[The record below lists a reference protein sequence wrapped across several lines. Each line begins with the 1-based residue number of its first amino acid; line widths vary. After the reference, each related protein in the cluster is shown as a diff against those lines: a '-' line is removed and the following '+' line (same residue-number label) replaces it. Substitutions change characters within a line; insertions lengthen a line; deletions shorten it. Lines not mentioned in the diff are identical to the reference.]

1 MLTIWASKV
10 DKGSDLKQLRLPAE
24 WEEQSF
30 VQLTWPHANSDWG
43 AFLDDVEPVFLGV
56 AKEVAKR
63 QTLLIVAEDD
73 EAIISKLRD
82 FGVDMQNVKI
92 VEIPSNDTWARD
104 HGGITVLRGGKPLVM
119 DFVFNG
125 WGLKFASDKDNL
137 ITQGLERADFFQK
150 ADVKSVS
157 FVLEGGSLETDG
169 EGTLLTTTECLL
181 SQNRNKGMSKSK
193 IEKRLK
199 KYFGFKRILWINHGY
214 LAGDDTDSHIDT
226 LARFCDKDTICYV
239 GCEDENDEHYMELKL
254 MEEELR
260 ALKKSDGKPY
270 KLVKLPMTEAKY
282 DSDGNRLPATYAN
295 FLIINGAV
303 IVPTYADKNDQKA
316 LSLIGE
322 CFPGRE
328 IVAIDANPLILWHGS
343 IHCITM
349 QYPKGVI

>member
-1 MLTIWASKV
+1 MKHI
-10 DKGSDLKQLRLPAE
+10 RLPAE

-43 AFLDDVEPVFLGV
+43 PFLGEVEPVFLNV

-63 QTLLIVAEDD
+63 QTLLIVAADD
-73 EAIISKLRD
+73 ESIIGKLRD
-82 FGVDMQNVKI
+82 FDVNMENVKI
-92 VEIPSNDTWARD
+92 VEADSNDTWARD
-104 HGGITVLRGGKPLVM
+104 HGGITVLKDGKPLVM

-137 ITQGLERADFFQK
+137 ITQNLQRAEFFRN

-169 EGTLLTTTECLL
+169 EGTLLTTSECLL

-193 IEKRLK
+193 IEKKLK

-226 LARFCDKDTICYV
+226 LARFCDSETICYV
-239 GCEDENDEHYMELKL
+239 ACDDEQDEHFRELKF
-254 MEEELR
+254 MEEELK
-260 ALKKSDGKPY
+260 ALKKPDGKPY
-270 KLVKLPMTEAKY
+270 KLVKLPMAGAKY
-282 DSDGNRLPATYAN
+282 DIDGNRLPATYAN
-295 FLIINGAV
+295 FLIINSAV
-303 IVPTYADKNDQKA
+303 LVPTYADKNDTKA
-316 LSLIGE
+316 LEILKE
-322 CFPGRE
+322 CFADKE
-328 IVAIDANPLILWHGS
+328 IIAIDANPLILWHGS

-349 QYPKGVI
+349 QYPKGVL

>member
-1 MLTIWASKV
+1 M
-10 DKGSDLKQLRLPAE
+10 
-24 WEEQSF
+24 
-30 VQLTWPHANSDWG
+30 QLTWPHANSDWG
-43 AFLDDVEPVFLGV
+43 AFLDEVEPVFLGV

-63 QTLLIVAEDD
+63 QTLLIVADDD

-82 FGVDMQNVKI
+82 YGVDMQNVKI
-92 VEIPSNDTWARD
+92 VEMPSNDTWARD
-104 HGGITVLRGGKPLVM
+104 HGGITVLKDGKPLVM

-137 ITQGLERADFFQK
+137 ITQGLEHAEFFQN

-157 FVLEGGSLETDG
+157 FVLEGGSVETDG

-193 IEKRLK
+193 IEKKLK
-199 KYFGFKRILWINHGY
+199 NYFGFKRILWINHGY

-239 GCEDENDEHYMELKL
+239 GCDDENDEHYRELKL

-260 ALKKSDGKPY
+260 ALKKADGKPY
-270 KLVKLPMTEAKY
+270 KLVKLPMAEAKY